1 MLECLLR
8 SSSQLMQAPQNPEH
22 TGLCAKALGC
32 MDRAWLRTDGL
43 ASGSCLLALTI
54 AVDQA
59 LPYRLDPGPQCTES
73 QQRYKL
79 GHPMPRLP
87 RV

>member
-22 TGLCAKALGC
+22 TGAKALGR
-32 MDRAWLRTDGL
+32 MDRAWLQTDGL
-43 ASGSCLLALTI
+43 ASGSSPGPHNS
-54 AVDQA
+54 VDQA

-73 QQRYKL
+73 QPRHKL

-87 RV
+87 WV